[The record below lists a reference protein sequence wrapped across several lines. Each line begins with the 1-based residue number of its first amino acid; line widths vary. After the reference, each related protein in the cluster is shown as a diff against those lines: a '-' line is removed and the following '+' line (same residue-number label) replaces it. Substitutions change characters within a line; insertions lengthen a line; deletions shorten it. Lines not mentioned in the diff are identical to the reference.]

1 MKLFRSILAAGM
13 AFAVSVTLLAGCA
26 SVPDGSASSGGGVSA
41 VQSSPD
47 GSVQQQEGSITL
59 NDHAGRTVSLEE
71 PAQRIV
77 SSYYLSTSLLI
88 ALGLKDN
95 LVGIEMKAD
104 TRQLYKL
111 AAPELLDLPAVG
123 SGKGINVEET
133 ASLEPDLV
141 ILPMNLAES
150 AAQFDA
156 LDIPC
161 IVIEPETL
169 DNFLDTIDLLGRATG
184 TQDRADQLADFHRS
198 AMEDVTQRCAQVEEK
213 PLVYLAGS
221 DFLRTAPSGMYQNV
235 MIQTAGGINAAGELT
250 GSDWVDISAE
260 ELMDWN
266 PQRIFMV
273 SYSDFT
279 EADILNDSRFA
290 SLDAVN
296 NGQIFLFPSP
306 IEPWDYPTA
315 SSALGFYWLAAQLH
329 PEVITPEE
337 YVAIAEDFY
346 HTFFN
351 ISVTDDDLG
360 VLSLMQPAA

>member
-1 MKLFRSILAAGM
+1 MKLLRSILAAGM
-13 AFAVSVTLLAGCA
+13 AFAMSVTLLAGCA
-26 SVPDGSASSGGGVSA
+26 SGPDGSASSGGSVSA
-41 VQSSPD
+41 SQSTPD
-47 GSVQQQEGSITL
+47 GSVPQDGPITL
-59 NDHAGRTVSLEE
+59 NDHAGRTVTLEE

-104 TRQLYKL
+104 TRQLFKL

-133 ASLEPDLV
+133 AALEPDLV
-141 ILPMNLAES
+141 VIPMNLAES

-156 LDIPC
+156 LNIPC

-169 DNFLDTIDLLGRATG
+169 DNFLDTIDLLGQATG
-184 TQDRADQLADFHRS
+184 TQDRAAQLADFHRS

-221 DFLRTAPSGMYQNV
+221 DFLRTAPSGMYQNG
-235 MIQTAGGINAAGELT
+235 MIEAAGGVNAAGELT

-279 EADILNDSRFA
+279 EADILSDSRFA
-290 SLDAVN
+290 SLDAVK

-329 PEVITPEE
+329 PDVITPEE
-337 YVAIAEDFY
+337 YVTIAEDFY
-346 HTFFN
+346 RTFFN